1 MMNIIIENNMT
12 IKEEMQENIE
22 DYTLKTNEELIDI
35 LIYFGSGETEF
46 HTADIERLI
55 RENEYLKNKVNKSC

>member
-1 MMNIIIENNMT
+1 MT

-46 HTADIERLI
+46 HTADVERLI
-55 RENEYLKNKVNKSC
+55 RENDYMKKKLDNSC

>member
-1 MMNIIIENNMT
+1 MT
-12 IKEEMQENIE
+12 IKEQLQESVE

-46 HTADIERLI
+46 HTADVERLI
-55 RENEYLKNKVNKSC
+55 RENDFMKKKLDNCC